1 MKKIY
6 ISGNYII
13 AEQSGL
19 ITEYA
24 MGKSVYTK
32 RDNTFRILEQLDKG
46 ELVIAVSDAGNW
58 YDEAGTTAYTE
69 STLETFFRTHTGF
82 NIASGGNGAS
92 SASILYMELNSS
104 QNLNVISPFT
114 DLDFVEVTNTIAG
127 ASVDSAFP
135 IGSETYKGVVTLPAG
150 KYESSFKI
158 VVQNGSNSQKIV
170 AVNISRYAPSV
181 IYYPQST
188 VYSLNRG
195 NNSLG
200 TIGNPTGKYQFFELT
215 QPESF
220 GIISARTAAGGTL
233 DTIADQSF
241 WQIKKIG

>member
-19 ITEYA
+19 TTEYA

-46 ELVIAVSDAGNW
+46 ELVISVADAVNW
-58 YDEAGTTAYTE
+58 YDEAGTAAFTE
-69 STLETFFRTHTGF
+69 STLEEFFRTNTGF
-82 NIASGGNGAS
+82 SIASGGNGAG

-104 QNLNVISPFT
+104 QDLNVISPFT
-114 DLDFVEVTNTIAG
+114 DLDFIEITNTIEG
-127 ASVDSAFP
+127 SSVNSSFP
-135 IGSETYKGVVTLPAG
+135 IGAETYKGVVTLPPG

-181 IYYPQST
+181 VYYPQST
-188 VYSLNRG
+188 VYSFNRG

-200 TIGNPTGKYQFFELT
+200 TIGNPTGKYQFFELSEP
-215 QPESF
+215 QSF
-220 GIISARTAAGGTL
+220 GIISARTAAGGNL
-233 DTIADQSF
+233 NTIANQSF